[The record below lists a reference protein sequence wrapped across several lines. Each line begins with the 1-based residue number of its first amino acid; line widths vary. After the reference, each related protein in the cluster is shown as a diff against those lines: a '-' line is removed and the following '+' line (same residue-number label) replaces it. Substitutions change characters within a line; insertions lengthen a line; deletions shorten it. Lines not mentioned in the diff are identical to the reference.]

1 MPVLPPK
8 NPLTSG
14 KKRVWAIYVP
24 EALLAEIERN
34 AAIDGFD
41 KVSPYAVH
49 LLVAGLEKLKQE
61 REAERLEQ
69 EKAKHK

>member
-14 KKRVWAIYVP
+14 KKCVWAIYLP
-24 EALLAEIERN
+24 DALKKEIERN

-41 KVSPYAVH
+41 KVSPYTVYV
-49 LLVAGLEKLKQE
+49 LLAGLEKLKQD
-61 REAERLEQ
+61 RENERLEQ